1 MDFMKFPNQPEY
13 DKNFWNAMR
22 GAEACY
28 DQLVGGLDKNNGTY
42 EMPSHAS
49 SKVEKKL
56 TSESVFYGIA
66 TRMNAY
72 KGASHLILKSS
83 DGVATFVPDGAEI
96 PIYDGLEDFD
106 KRDVNCYKIAS
117 IIKLSEDF
125 VYDAQFNIEDYLSD
139 KLAVTFANAEDNAFI
154 NGTGVN
160 EPTGILA
167 ENGGAEI
174 GVTASQLSYD
184 DVISLYYGTK
194 AKYRKK
200 GVWLMNDE
208 TALALRKLKDSDGN
222 YLWNSNN
229 DTILGKPVMISEHMP
244 NIGNGN
250 KPIAFGDF
258 SYYWIIP
265 RTRTSVR
272 SLVEKFAVYSQVGY
286 LAIKFIDGVLMRT
299 EAIKVLQIA
308 E

>member
-1 MDFMKFPNQPEY
+1 MEFMKYPDQPEY

-22 GAEACY
+22 GNMASY
-28 DQLVGGLDKNNGTY
+28 SNLTGGHDKNNGTY
-42 EMPSHAS
+42 ELPSNTS
-49 SKVEKKL
+49 SKVEKKIAA
-56 TSESVFYGIA
+56 ESVFHGIA
-66 TRMNAY
+66 TKVNAY
-72 KGASHLILKSS
+72 KGASHLIIKTS
-83 DGVATFVPDGAEI
+83 DGIATFVPEGAEI
-96 PIYDGLEDFD
+96 PIYDGMDDFD
-106 KRDVNCYKIAS
+106 MKDVNCYKLAS
-117 IIKLSEDF
+117 IIKIGEDF

-160 EPTGILA
+160 EPTGILTD
-167 ENGGAEI
+167 NGGAEI
-174 GVTASQLSYD
+174 GVSTSQLTYD
-184 DVISLYYGTK
+184 DVISLFYGTK
-194 AKYRKK
+194 AKYRRK

-229 DTILGKPVMISEHMP
+229 DTILGKSVVISEYMP
-244 NIGNGN
+244 NIGKGN

-265 RTRTSVR
+265 RTKISVR
-272 SLVEKFAVYSQVGY
+272 SLVEKFSVYSQVGY
-286 LAIKFIDGVLMRT
+286 LAIKFLDGILMRT
-299 EAIKVLQIA
+299 EAVKVLQIT